1 MKFRNI
7 FLSFVLAFCVIA
19 TSFMFVGCGKNY
31 TYDELEKS
39 YVEMVNTYDDFFDEN
54 NFVKITYN
62 SANLNNEIN
71 LLGNKEQNFTKLSN
85 DLDNPEAVYEPVLR
99 ASLMMPSTF
108 LIGSGNIGVEI
119 PQDKL
124 NNAYQS
130 LDKLKNCFASLN
142 NQKTTFLEFYANSDD
157 FNPADSNIQMY
168 LKNYCE
174 ELNKT
179 IKASCDFD
187 LLFEEIYIN
196 YIFEEDSIIRPGALT
211 TGAVKFEYLTK
222 ISEFS
227 RIYQEFQLSSVHK
240 QIINGPQKAGEPIEL
255 EEPNICSKM
264 LLDYE
269 EIKDSKMEGSVTDTI
284 TEQEQDIIDAYKQ
297 LALYNPIYKVNYEN
311 ALKAVKKYDIATL
324 NKVSSDQKLTI
335 EQEICL
341 KKINEFLNT
350 DCENILAYMNT
361 IQKYVKIYNG
371 I

>member
-1 MKFRNI
+1 
-7 FLSFVLAFCVIA
+7 
-19 TSFMFVGCGKNY
+19 
-31 TYDELEKS
+31 
-39 YVEMVNTYDDFFDEN
+39 
-54 NFVKITYN
+54 
-62 SANLNNEIN
+62 
-71 LLGNKEQNFTKLSN
+71 
-85 DLDNPEAVYEPVLR
+85 
-99 ASLMMPSTF
+99 
-108 LIGSGNIGVEI
+108 
-119 PQDKL
+119 
-124 NNAYQS
+124 
-130 LDKLKNCFASLN
+130 
-142 NQKTTFLEFYANSDD
+142 NSDD

-168 LKNYCE
+168 LKNYCD

-187 LLFEEIYIN
+187 LLFEEIYTN

-311 ALKAVKKYDIATL
+311 ALKAVKKYDMDTL
-324 NKVSSDQKLTI
+324 NMVSTDQKLTV

>member
-7 FLSFVLAFCVIA
+7 FLSFVLAFCVIG

-62 SANLNNEIN
+62 SVNLNNEIN

-142 NQKTTFLEFYANSDD
+142 NQKTTFLEFYANSD
-157 FNPADSNIQMY
+157 
-168 LKNYCE
+168 
-174 ELNKT
+174 
-179 IKASCDFD
+179 
-187 LLFEEIYIN
+187 
-196 YIFEEDSIIRPGALT
+196 
-211 TGAVKFEYLTK
+211 
-222 ISEFS
+222 
-227 RIYQEFQLSSVHK
+227 
-240 QIINGPQKAGEPIEL
+240 
-255 EEPNICSKM
+255 
-264 LLDYE
+264 
-269 EIKDSKMEGSVTDTI
+269 
-284 TEQEQDIIDAYKQ
+284 
-297 LALYNPIYKVNYEN
+297 
-311 ALKAVKKYDIATL
+311 
-324 NKVSSDQKLTI
+324 
-335 EQEICL
+335 
-341 KKINEFLNT
+341 
-350 DCENILAYMNT
+350 
-361 IQKYVKIYNG
+361 
-371 I
+371 